1 MFKKKQHI
9 IDKITQEFH
18 LPEINAD
25 ACVHALCKDTNCQAC
40 VDACP
45 AHAWVLDDKTLGL
58 DIEACDGCGLCV
70 PACPSGAIHVNFPWV
85 TRQVSARM
93 VALFACDKSGIDE
106 SSGILPCI
114 HSLGLRQLLQLYNSG
129 IEHLLLATAKCKD
142 CSRQP
147 SESLY
152 KRLEQL
158 NHLLFEHKKSPII
171 IMQRSNEV
179 WTKIFRTDETVSRG
193 TQVSRRSF
201 MSGGGQQLRKQLL
214 IIDPLNHSEFQ
225 TIPPGQ
231 LLPNSHTEKAHWPW
245 TPQLDEQQCNGC
257 DACIKLC
264 PTDALSLLKSDSDS
278 SGMYELNP
286 VQSMYKVNPQN
297 CTGCGICT
305 TACESDAISIH
316 SWSLS
321 TSLSIDL
328 VQNDCTACGNAFHSP
343 EQHFLQQQLQ
353 QPNKQSDK
361 ILCRICKLHNHS
373 TDLYQV
379 LD

>member
-1 MFKKKQHI
+1 MLSSKRHLLNDI
-9 IDKITQEFH
+9 SHEFH
-18 LPEINAD
+18 LPEIDAD
-25 ACVHALCKDTNCQAC
+25 ACVHALCNDTDCHAC

-45 AHAWVLDDKTLGL
+45 AQAWILDDETLGL

-70 PACPSGAIHVNFPWV
+70 PACPPGAIHIHFPWI
-85 TRQVSARM
+85 TRQIGARM
-93 VALFACDKSGIDE
+93 VALFACDKSGIND

-129 IEHLLLATAKCKD
+129 IEHLLLATAQCEN

-147 SESLY
+147 AESLY
-152 KRLEQL
+152 QRLEQL
-158 NHLLFEHKKSPII
+158 NYLLFEHNKSPIL

-179 WTKIFRTDETVSRG
+179 WKKVFRSDETVSKG
-193 TQVSRRSF
+193 TQISRRSF
-201 MSGGGQQLRKQLL
+201 ISGGGQELRKQLL

-231 LLPNSHTEKAHWPW
+231 LLIDSKTTKVHWPW
-245 TPQLDEQQCNGC
+245 TPLVDEKQCNGC

-264 PTDALSLLKSDSDS
+264 PTSALNFLKSNDDS
-278 SGMYELNP
+278 SGMCELNL
-286 VQSMYKVNPQN
+286 VQLRYEINPQN

-305 TACESDAISIH
+305 TVCESEAISIQ

-321 TSLSIDL
+321 TAHSIDL
-328 VQNDCTACGNAFHSP
+328 IENNCTACGNDFHSP
-343 EQHFLQQQLQ
+343 EQHILTQQLK
-353 QPNKQSDK
+353 QPNN
-361 ILCRICKLHNHS
+361 ILCRICQLHNHS
-373 TDLYQV
+373 ANLHQV